1 MRKYID
7 EKSLLDILSNYETWE
22 FTSESNETYFKNI
35 LISPYA
41 NEEWVFE
48 LKDGTTIKKQVVIQQ

>member
-1 MRKYID
+1 MRKYVD

-22 FTSESNETYFKNI
+22 FISESNETYFKNI

-41 NEEWVFE
+41 NDEWEFE
-48 LKDGTTIKKQVVIQQ
+48 LEDGTSITKKVVVR